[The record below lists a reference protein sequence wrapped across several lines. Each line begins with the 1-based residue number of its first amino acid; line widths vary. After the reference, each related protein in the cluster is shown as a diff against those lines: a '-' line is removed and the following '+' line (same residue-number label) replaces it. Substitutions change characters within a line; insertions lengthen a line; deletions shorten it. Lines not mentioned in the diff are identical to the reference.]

1 MWDGKMLSALV
12 ICLFQMK
19 TQTKKEKK
27 KTTKLTKT
35 IDI

>member
-27 KTTKLTKT
+27 NYKINKNY
-35 IDI
+35 